1 MGGGIGI
8 YIIICIISI
17 NLHMF
22 ALSDVRHTAIHAIVF
37 EILILKKLI
46 KKRRILG
53 VERERHIFYSQ

>member
-1 MGGGIGI
+1 
-8 YIIICIISI
+8 
-17 NLHMF
+17 MF

-53 VERERHIFYSQ
+53 VERETHILFTMIVNSSVKSSS

>member
-1 MGGGIGI
+1 
-8 YIIICIISI
+8 
-17 NLHMF
+17 MF
-22 ALSDVRHTAIHAIVF
+22 ELSDVRHTAIHAIVF